1 MKTGPKERIWGSKF
15 SRQSWTALTGLA
27 TRTLTARPWVALCNR
42 FCNTGKLPLRLR
54 RATSGA
60 GWRLVKTTQGLEFM
74 RAIHAG
80 IVKERHK
87 N

>member
-1 MKTGPKERIWGSKF
+1 M
-15 SRQSWTALTGLA
+15 
-27 TRTLTARPWVALCNR
+27 
-42 FCNTGKLPLRLR
+42 GKLPLRLR